1 VTPSIQK
8 KIRLGTG
15 GKRRFPR
22 QARRTP
28 TPIVTVGTTV
38 INDRDDRP
46 LMSSTSWRS
55 SRAQY
60 RVVEAGKA
68 KLRELDA
75 GDLSRLERITTMLR

>member
-22 QARRTP
+22 QVRRTP

-38 INDRDDRP
+38 INDKDDRA
-46 LMSSTSWRS
+46 SH
-55 SRAQY
+55 
-60 RVVEAGKA
+60 
-68 KLRELDA
+68 ELDVVA
-75 GDLSRLERITTMLR
+75 LVPGTVPGRRGG